1 MDMMKMLG
9 QLQESQQ
16 KIQNAKEA
24 MKNEFLDEK
33 SSDNLLEVKV
43 SKAGRVKEI
52 KIDDELLE
60 DKEQL
65 VDYLILTLNKALEK
79 AQNQYDAELE
89 RVARQGMP
97 QIPGMPF

>member
-1 MDMMKMLG
+1 MKMLG

-65 VDYLILTLNKALEK
+65 VDYLILTLNKALERT
-79 AQNQYDAELE
+79 QNQYDAELE

>member
-16 KIQNAKEA
+16 KIQNAKDA

-52 KIDDELLE
+52 KIEDELLE

-65 VDYLILTLNKALEK
+65 VDYLILTLNKALEN

>member
-1 MDMMKMLG
+1 MKMLG

>member
-79 AQNQYDAELE
+79 AQNQYDEELE

>member
-33 SSDNLLEVKV
+33 SSDNSLEVKV

>member
-1 MDMMKMLG
+1 MKMLG

-16 KIQNAKEA
+16 KIQNAKDA

-52 KIDDELLE
+52 KIEDELLE

-65 VDYLILTLNKALEK
+65 VDYLILTLNKALEN

>member
-16 KIQNAKEA
+16 KIQEAKEA
-24 MKNEFLDEK
+24 MKNEFLNEK
-33 SSDNLLEVKV
+33 SSDHLLEVKV

-52 KIDDELLE
+52 NINDELLE

-65 VDYLILTLNKALEK
+65 VDYLILTLNKALEN
-79 AQNQYDAELE
+79 AQNQYDMELE
-89 RVARQGMP
+89 RVARQGIP

>member
-65 VDYLILTLNKALEK
+65 VDYLILTLNKALERT
-79 AQNQYDAELE
+79 QNQYDAELE